1 MKLTVKSLTPDEYN
15 TLIKAAKKEGF
26 DTPEAWLTY
35 HAEKLIQSHFNGDL
49 DLSPKQ
55 ARKQLNVSQWT
66 MQKLMHEGA
75 FPHLYYVNSRV
86 VRIPQKDV
94 DSYKAKRTP
103 YTVAA

>member
-1 MKLTVKSLTPDEYN
+1 MKLTVKSLAPDEYN

-35 HAEKLIQSHFNGDL
+35 HAEKLIQSHFDGDL

-86 VRIPQKDV
+86 VRIPQKDI
-94 DSYKAKRTP
+94 DTYKAKHTP
-103 YTVAA
+103 FTVAA

>member
-1 MKLTVKSLTPDEYN
+1 MKLTVKSLTPDEYE
-15 TLIKAAKKEGF
+15 TLVKVAKKEGF
-26 DTPEAWLTY
+26 KTPEAWLTY
-35 HAEKLIQSHFNGDL
+35 HANKLIQSHFDGDL

-55 ARKQLNVSQWT
+55 VREQLNVSHWT
-66 MQKLMHEGA
+66 MHKLMHEGA

-94 DSYKAKRTP
+94 DSYKARRTP